1 MSHMSFFLQAMMMMP
16 PEQDPMA
23 DGSAGEKLFWPK
35 HFLFTPNYTRTCV
48 FALFISNP
56 VHVLHVS

>member
-1 MSHMSFFLQAMMMMP
+1 MMMMP
-16 PEQDPMA
+16 PEHDPMA

-48 FALFISNP
+48 FARFISNP